1 MSQNGG
7 KDNLVWWMI
16 IIKVKS
22 VVAVVFSAPSSKM
35 VVNISL
41 GYHDDIY
48 SDQGL
53 ISKYLNDYHQN
64 QNVG

>member
-1 MSQNGG
+1 
-7 KDNLVWWMI
+7 MI